1 MRFPFLRFALFRRG
15 ITAAGS
21 LPLLRKTDFYFPK
34 IVVNY
39 SDGRR
44 VPMKKKRIEKLKNL
58 AFNLLD
64 MEIPVYAANACYF
77 LAISI
82 FPALLLVLA
91 SLRYTALSATDLIWL
106 LEGILPGALMGAAE
120 SLIVSTYYNSSAG
133 LLGISALAML
143 WSSSRGVHGL
153 LTGLNRIYGVHED
166 RGWIYTRLIS
176 VGYTFVFLLLLIVT
190 LVFQVFGE
198 SLADRLWLGRFLS
211 GLIDLH
217 SVWLVLVQI
226 LVFVLIYMVLPN
238 RRNRFLWSLPGAVLA
253 ALGWR
258 GFSQIFSLYVERM
271 LERYTNIY
279 GSVYTVAIGLLWLYC
294 CMCILL
300 FGGLI
305 NRLLQPVS
313 QQ

>member
-1 MRFPFLRFALFRRG
+1 
-15 ITAAGS
+15 
-21 LPLLRKTDFYFPK
+21 
-34 IVVNY
+34 
-39 SDGRR
+39 
-44 VPMKKKRIEKLKNL
+44 MKKKRIEKLKNL

>member
-1 MRFPFLRFALFRRG
+1 MKRKW
-15 ITAAGS
+15 
-21 LPLLRKTDFYFPK
+21 LLRL
-34 IVVNY
+34 
-39 SDGRR
+39 
-44 VPMKKKRIEKLKNL
+44 ENL
-58 AFNLLD
+58 VFNLTE
-64 MEIPVYAANACYF
+64 MQIPVYAANACYF
-77 LAISI
+77 LAIAI
-82 FPALLLVLA
+82 FPALLLIMA
-91 SLRYTALSATDLIWL
+91 SLRFTPLSATDLIHL

-120 SLIVSTYYNSSAG
+120 SLIVSTYYNSSG
-133 LLGISALAML
+133 TLLGVSAIAAL
-143 WSSSRGVHGL
+143 WSASKGVHGL

-166 RGWIYTRLIS
+166 RGWLYTRLIS

-238 RRNRFLWSLPGAVLA
+238 RRNRYLWSLPGAVLA

-300 FGGLI
+300 FGGLL
-305 NRLLQPVS
+305 NRLLTPKYLENAP
-313 QQ
+313 